1 MSELFHPLDPSP
13 AKARVDVGTV
23 YVVSVTVS
31 VICSVLKMVRKMVEN
46 VVGVAGASSTVEVGP
61 LVRGTPLDV
70 AKPAESI
77 RPLEVTRLLWIGS
90 TTTVVVPVTKASVAG
105 GVLSPSQA
113 VVPFSSEK

>member
-13 AKARVDVGTV
+13 AKVRVDVGTV

-31 VICSVLKMVRKMVEN
+31 VICSVLKRVKKMVEK
-46 VVGVAGASSTVEVGP
+46 VVDVAGASSTVEVGP
-61 LVRGTPLDV
+61 LGGGIPLDV
-70 AKPAESI
+70 AKTAGLI
-77 RPLEVTRLLWIGS
+77 RLPDVTRLLCIGS

-105 GVLSPSQA
+105 GVLSSSQA